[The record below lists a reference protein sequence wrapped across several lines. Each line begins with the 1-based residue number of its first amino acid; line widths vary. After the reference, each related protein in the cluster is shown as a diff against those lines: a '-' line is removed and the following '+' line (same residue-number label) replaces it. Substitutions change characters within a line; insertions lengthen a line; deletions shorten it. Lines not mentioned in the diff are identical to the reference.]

1 MTFHSIARRP
11 LALVLVAWALAGAA
25 SNAAARK
32 EVPVAAARAALEPA
46 AAAARSWSGDAVL
59 VYLENDEPLAAT
71 GAAPRWSFLWYSPAL
86 EASRVYSVRD
96 GRVVVA
102 ENFELKFA
110 APPLGESWLD
120 SDAAL
125 AVADARAKSAMHDA
139 PGMHVAHMLLGRG
152 AFQPGQADLTTWTI
166 VYEAEGEPSLF
177 VVVDAASGRVCRTWR
192 G

>member
-1 MTFHSIARRP
+1 MTLHTIARRTFVP
-11 LALVLVAWALAGAA
+11 ALAAWALTVAVTDA
-25 SNAAARK
+25 SARR
-32 EVPVAAARAALEPA
+32 EIPAAAARAALEPA
-46 AAAARSWSGDAVL
+46 VAAARSWAADAEL
-59 VYLENDEPLAAT
+59 VYLENDEPLGAT

-102 ENFELKFA
+102 EKFELKFA

-125 AVADARAKSAMHDA
+125 AVADERARSLLRDA
-139 PGMHVAHMLLGRG
+139 PGLHVAHMLLGRG